1 METASFIFYH
11 LTHGA
16 IDCLIAALEARDPY
30 TRGHSS
36 RVAKLTELLLGE
48 AGVEGME
55 AEIIHLAAH
64 LHDIGKIGVPD
75 EILCKPGK
83 LTPAEW
89 AKMQEHPV
97 IGYRILSRSPSLKE
111 VARMVLYHH
120 ERWDGTGY
128 PEGLRAEAIPFGS
141 RVIAVADAIDAM
153 LSARPYR
160 PPLTVNECLSEIE
173 RGGGKQFDPL
183 LVGPARRLLLR
194 LERLRQ
200 RTRREPA
207 TLQRAGA

>member
-1 METASFIFYH
+1 METASFFFYQV
-11 LTHGA
+11 THGA

-36 RVAKLTELLLGE
+36 RVAKLTELLLRE
-48 AGVEGME
+48 LGVKGWE
-55 AEIIHLAAH
+55 AELIHLAAH

-75 EILCKPGK
+75 EILRKPGK

-97 IGYRILSRSPSLKE
+97 IGYRILSRSSSLKE
-111 VARMVLYHH
+111 IARMVLYHH
-120 ERWDGTGY
+120 ERWDGKGY

-160 PPLTVNECLSEIE
+160 PPLTIAECLAEIE
-173 RGGGKQFDPL
+173 RGGGSQFDPL
-183 LVGPARRLLLR
+183 LVGPARRILMR
-194 LERLRQ
+194 LEKLRSRLRKEAK
-200 RTRREPA
+200 RLEH
-207 TLQRAGA
+207 AGA